1 MEYDTVQNAQAVSVK
16 NLSLIYPARR
26 KTAARQALNGVSFS
40 VAPGT
45 IFGLLGQNGSGKST
59 LFKILSTFLSPTSG
73 SAELFGFDVTK
84 EEAAVRKKTGVLFQS
99 PSLDKKLTVG
109 ENLMHQGHLYG
120 LKGALLQERIK
131 MTLEKLGLYDRKN
144 DLAEALSGG
153 QQRRVEIAKGLLHLP
168 AILLLDEPS
177 TGLDPAARRD
187 LWSYLVTL
195 RDAFTMTIL
204 FTTHIME
211 EAEVCDKLVIMDQGN
226 IVASGSPTELKES
239 IGGDVITIAA
249 KTPDEISAAIKERF
263 HVQPAVIDNT
273 IRIELDS
280 NNGHEFI
287 PRLVEAFSGA
297 ITSINLSKPTLE
309 DVFIHL
315 TGRRFEEEGG
325 GNEKL

>member
-1 MEYDTVQNAQAVSVK
+1 MEYDTVQSPIAVSVK
-16 NLSLIYPARR
+16 NLSLTYPARR
-26 KTAARQALNGVSFS
+26 KTAARQALKGVSFS
-40 VAPGT
+40 VEPGT

-59 LFKILSTFLSPTSG
+59 LFKILSTFLPPTSG
-73 SAELFGFDVTK
+73 SAELFGFDVMK
-84 EEAAVRKKTGVLFQS
+84 AEAAVRKKTGVLFQS

-120 LKGALLQERIK
+120 LKGSLLHERIK
-131 MTLEKLGLYDRKN
+131 MTLERLGLYDRRN
-144 DLAEALSGG
+144 DLAESLSGG

-195 RDAFTMTIL
+195 RDTFTMTIL

-211 EAEVCDKLVIMDQGN
+211 EAEVCDRLVIMDQGN
-226 IVASGSPTELKES
+226 IVASGSPAELKER
-239 IGGDVITIAA
+239 IGGDVITIMA
-249 KTPDEISAAIKERF
+249 KAPDELSVTIAERF
-263 HVQPAVIDNT
+263 HIQPSVVDGC
-273 IRIELDS
+273 IRIELH
-280 NNGHEFI
+280 NGHEFI

-297 ITSINLSKPTLE
+297 INSINLSKPTLE

-315 TGRRFEEEGG
+315 TGRRFEEETNG
-325 GNEKL
+325 KDKV